1 MKKERTVI
9 IIFGVTGDL
18 TARKLIP
25 ALYQN
30 LRENRLPLPFSIIG
44 FARRDWNDQI
54 LREKVK
60 NAIVEKIPPAHI
72 QNEVLNTL
80 LEQCS
85 YLQSDFTNPEGYRK
99 LSDMLKKEDVRNVL
113 FYFAAPPD
121 DYIAI
126 LEGIQNAKLNEGFP
140 GWVRV
145 VIEKP
150 YGNDLESA
158 MELDKKVHQVFK
170 EEQIFRID
178 HYLGKETVQ
187 NILVFRFANGI
198 FEPLWDRKYVDH
210 VQILMAESG
219 GVGTRAGYYEKAGV
233 IRDIFQN
240 HMLQLLTLTAMEAP
254 VAFTA
259 DAVRDEKIKVL
270 ASLRPMKG
278 EEVLTN
284 TYRGQYV
291 SGLIDGSRVV
301 GYKDE
306 PSVAIN
312 SITETFLAMRLF
324 IDNWR
329 WAGVPFYIRS
339 GKRLPKTVTEIAI
352 QFKQI
357 PLSLFGWKN
366 MAGEAPNMLILGIQ
380 PDEGITLTFGA
391 KSPGPINQISPVKME
406 FDYVSTFGGEPPEA
420 YERLLIDVLNGDATL
435 FTRSDEVEA
444 AWKFTTEIIRAWENE
459 KTPNI
464 PVYEA
469 GTWGPAGVDEFIQR
483 DGRRWRMV

>member
-30 LRENRLPLPFSIIG
+30 LRENRLPIPFSIIG
-44 FARRDWNDQI
+44 FARRDWSDQI

-60 NAIVEKIPPAHI
+60 DAIVEKIPPADI
-72 QNEVLNTL
+72 KSDVLNNL
-80 LEQCS
+80 LEQCF
-85 YLQSDFTNPEGYRK
+85 YLQSDFTNAEGYRK

-113 FYFAAPPD
+113 YYFAAPPD
-121 DYIAI
+121 DYLEI
-126 LEGIQNAKLNEGFP
+126 LQGILNAKLNEGFP

-150 YGNDLESA
+150 YGNDLDSA

-170 EEQIFRID
+170 EDQIFRID

-198 FEPLWDRKYVDH
+198 FEPLWNRRYVDH

-278 EEVLTN
+278 EEVMTN

-306 PSVAIN
+306 TGVAIN

-339 GKRLPKTVTEIAI
+339 GKRLPKTITEIA
-352 QFKQI
+352 
-357 PLSLFGWKN
+357 
-366 MAGEAPNMLILGIQ
+366 
-380 PDEGITLTFGA
+380 
-391 KSPGPINQISPVKME
+391 
-406 FDYVSTFGGEPPEA
+406 
-420 YERLLIDVLNGDATL
+420 
-435 FTRSDEVEA
+435 
-444 AWKFTTEIIRAWENE
+444 
-459 KTPNI
+459 
-464 PVYEA
+464 
-469 GTWGPAGVDEFIQR
+469 
-483 DGRRWRMV
+483 